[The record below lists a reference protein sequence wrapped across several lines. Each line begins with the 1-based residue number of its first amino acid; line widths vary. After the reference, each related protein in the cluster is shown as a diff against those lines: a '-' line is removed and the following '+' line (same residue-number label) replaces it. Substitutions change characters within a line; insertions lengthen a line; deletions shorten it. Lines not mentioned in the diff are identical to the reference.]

1 MTDQQ
6 SIPLQPIILLLMVPV
21 IIYTELREGKIYNW
35 LTLPAL
41 VLGLFLGFLQAH
53 FLDSLKAAAL
63 AGGCFML
70 PYLITG
76 WSRGRPSVGGGDVKL
91 AAAIGALVGTW
102 DTLRILYYAL
112 MIGGIIGLGFIVWKS
127 YRNRQSR
134 KLQVE
139 GAGKQTVGVLGLM
152 TQRIPFGTSLCL
164 GILITL
170 LQKFK

>member
-1 MTDQQ
+1 
-6 SIPLQPIILLLMVPV
+6 MVPV

-41 VLGLFLGFLQAH
+41 ALGLFLALLEGFTP
-53 FLDSLKAAAL
+53 FMDSLKAAAL
-63 AGGCFML
+63 AGGCFMI

-102 DTLRILYYAL
+102 DTLKILYYAL
-112 MIGGIIGLGFIVWKS
+112 MIGGIIGLGFIIWKS
-127 YRNRQSR
+127 YRNR
-134 KLQVE
+134 KLSKSQVE
-139 GAGKQTVGVLGLM
+139 AGGKQTVGVLGLM

-170 LQKFK
+170 LQKFKG